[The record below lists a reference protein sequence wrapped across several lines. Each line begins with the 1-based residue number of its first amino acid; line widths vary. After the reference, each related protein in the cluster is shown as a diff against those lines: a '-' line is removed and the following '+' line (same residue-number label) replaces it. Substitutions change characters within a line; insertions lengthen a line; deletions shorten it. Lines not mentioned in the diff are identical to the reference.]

1 MIPSGDY
8 PRFRAPPGDG
18 EILCVPAPAELPG
31 LVARGRQRPELAQV
45 EWSGRSLAEL
55 SQNARQE
62 ILDEATAY
70 TRQYADVGVTTSA
83 ERPLV
88 VTGHQPELFHPGV
101 WLKNFEADRLAKQV
115 GGMAIDLIIDSDL
128 WRASA
133 IRVPMGSPA
142 ELQTELVRYDQA
154 LIDLPF
160 EERGIADLELWQ
172 SFGSRVAHK
181 MAGLVDQPL
190 IKEWWPSV
198 LAASRKQE
206 KIGYA
211 LAEARHQLEIAW
223 GSRSLELPQSRVCQS
238 EAFRWFASELLNRA
252 IEFRTAYNGALA
264 DYRVAHQL
272 KNKAQPVPDL
282 AEHDGWVETP
292 FWLWTTSDPTRRG
305 VYVRRVENQLEITDR
320 NQLSAVLSTNPS
332 LAVEQF
338 AELER
343 HGVKFRTRALATT
356 LFARLLLADV
366 FIHGI
371 GGAKYDQV
379 TDAIGEKFFGV
390 ELPHYATISGTLRLP
405 IAASDVAVH
414 SPRELRQELRSQQYH
429 PERFL
434 DEMIIPLAEVSRVH
448 ALLAKK
454 QQWINTPKS
463 MENAA
468 ERHQAITA
476 ANAVLQQYLSKRAER
491 LEQNIVDAKHAASI
505 EQLRRSR
512 EYAFCLFPPALLQ
525 QFLRTEK
532 S

>member
-8 PRFRAPPGDG
+8 PRFRTPPGDG
-18 EILCVPAPAELPG
+18 EILCVPAPAELPA
-31 LVARGRQRPELAQV
+31 LVVRGRQRPDLAQV
-45 EWSGRSLAEL
+45 EWSGHSLVEFAKL
-55 SQNARQE
+55 ARQQ
-62 ILDEATAY
+62 ILDEAIAY
-70 TRQYADVGVTTSA
+70 TRQYADVTDPPGA
-83 ERPLV
+83 ESPLV
-88 VTGHQPELFHPGV
+88 ITGHQPELFHPGV
-101 WLKNFEADRLAKQV
+101 WLKNFEAAKLAKQV
-115 GGMAIDLIIDSDL
+115 GGTAIDLIIDSDL

-133 IRVPMGSPA
+133 IRVPTGSPA

-190 IKEWWPSV
+190 VKEWWPSV

-238 EAFRWFASELLNRA
+238 EAFRWFASEFLNRA
-252 IEFRTAYNGALA
+252 VEFRTAYNGAVA

-292 FWLWTTSDPTRRG
+292 FWLWSTTDPTRRG

-320 NQLSAVLSTNPS
+320 KQLSAVLSTNPS

-338 AELER
+338 ANLER
-343 HGVKFRTRALATT
+343 QGIKFRTRALATT

-379 TDAIGEKFFGV
+379 TDAIAAAFFGID
-390 ELPHYATISGTLRLP
+390 LPPYATISGTLRLP
-405 IAASDVAVH
+405 IAASDVPLH

-434 DEMIIPLAEVSRVH
+434 HEMIIPVAEVSRVH
-448 ALLAKK
+448 DLLAKK
-454 QQWINTPKS
+454 QEWIDISKT
-463 MENAA
+463 MANAA
-468 ERHQAITA
+468 ERHQAIIA
-476 ANAVLQQYLSKRAER
+476 ANAELQQYLSKRAER
-491 LEQNIVDAKHAASI
+491 LEQNIVDAKLAASI